1 MHYIVFDLEFNQDPE
16 SLMDLSLRPENK
28 DKLKKYPT
36 EIIQFGAVKLDE
48 NFNQLDTFSRLV
60 KPSIYYRVNP
70 FITELTGI
78 TTESLQEE
86 ATFDVVCNEFSEF
99 SKEEEVVFCVW
110 GMTDLK
116 ELYRN
121 ITYYNLDEKLL
132 PKRYINI
139 QPSASAYLGR
149 SKKKMLSLAYCVEAL
164 GIEIGEAFHNA
175 LYDALYTAEI
185 LKIIYD
191 PSIKPRRYDPSKA
204 IKHARPSKMILDFP
218 LLIEQFEKMLSR
230 KVTEEEK
237 EIIRLAYHMGKTRQF
252 LKKSDNKNENI
263 PDN

>member
-1 MHYIVFDLEFNQDPE
+1 MVLKYEKIKILAWKEDIILHYIVFDLEFNQDPE

-121 ITYYNLDEKLL
+121 ITYYNLDEK
-132 PKRYINI
+132 
-139 QPSASAYLGR
+139 
-149 SKKKMLSLAYCVEAL
+149 
-164 GIEIGEAFHNA
+164 
-175 LYDALYTAEI
+175 
-185 LKIIYD
+185 
-191 PSIKPRRYDPSKA
+191 
-204 IKHARPSKMILDFP
+204 
-218 LLIEQFEKMLSR
+218 
-230 KVTEEEK
+230 
-237 EIIRLAYHMGKTRQF
+237 
-252 LKKSDNKNENI
+252 
-263 PDN
+263 